1 MRMQAF
7 IFARGGSKGLPRK
20 NVLPFNGKP
29 LIAHAI
35 ECALRCP
42 SLGSV
47 IVSTDDA
54 EIADIARAHG
64 ANVPFMRPDDL
75 ASDAASEWLAWRHA
89 IEWVQVNQAPFD
101 VMVSLPTTAPLRAVV
116 DVERCV
122 DVLREDS
129 AADAVACV
137 TEAQR
142 SPYFNM
148 VRVEPDGAAAL
159 IIPPASAV
167 WRRQDAP
174 DVYDMTTV
182 AYAARVPF
190 VLQSQGLFAGRLRVV
205 DVPRERSL
213 DIDTSLDF
221 TIAES
226 IVKAGLAMEAV
237 CAS

>member
-1 MRMQAF
+1 MQAF

-54 EIADIARAHG
+54 EIADVARAYG
-64 ANVPFMRPDDL
+64 ASVPFMRPDDL
-75 ASDAASEWLAWRHA
+75 ASDSASEWLAWRHA
-89 IEWVQVNQAPFD
+89 IEWVHANQAPFD

-116 DVERCV
+116 DVEHCV
-122 DVLREDS
+122 DVMREDP
-129 AADAVACV
+129 AADVVACV

-148 VRVEPDGAAAL
+148 VRLGDDGAAGL
-159 IIPPASAV
+159 VIPPESAV

-174 DVYDMTTV
+174 NVYDMTTV

-190 VLQSQGLFAGRLRVV
+190 VLQSSGLFAGRLRVV
-205 DVPRERSL
+205 QVPRERAL
-213 DIDTSLDF
+213 DIDTPLDF
-221 TIAES
+221 TIAEA
-226 IVKAGLAMEAV
+226 IVNAGLAKEAV